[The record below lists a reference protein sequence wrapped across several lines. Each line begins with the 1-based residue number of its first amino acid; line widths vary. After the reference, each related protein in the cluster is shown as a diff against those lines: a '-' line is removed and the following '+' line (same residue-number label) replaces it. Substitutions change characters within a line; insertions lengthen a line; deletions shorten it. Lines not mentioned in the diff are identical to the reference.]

1 MSTIKTA
8 KISRALTLL
17 TVTLTMLPIVSGN
30 PAQAQAFPSKPVK
43 LVVPFAPGG
52 GNDAFA
58 RLLGQKLGEAWKQA
72 VVIDNRAGAG
82 GNIGTE
88 FVTKAAPDGYT
99 LLLGHTGTL
108 SINPALYARLSVD
121 PQKNLVPVAS
131 VASAPLVLVVA
142 TEQPFQNLGDIIG
155 WAKVHPGELSFASS
169 GSGTGSHLT
178 GELLQMM
185 AGIKLTHVA
194 YKGTSP
200 AVTDVLAGHVKMM
213 FSVIPTAL
221 PQIRAGKLR
230 AIAVTSAQPMPMLP
244 GVQTV
249 AASGLPGFES
259 SLSYGILA
267 PTGTPA
273 NIVNA
278 MHDEIGRIL
287 ALSDVRERLALEGAT
302 PLLTTPA
309 QYAALIKAESEKW
322 ARVIKASGAT
332 AE

>member
-1 MSTIKTA
+1 MFVTTTA
-8 KISRALTLL
+8 KKNRALILL
-17 TVTLTMLPIVSGN
+17 GLALVLLVGN
-30 PAQAQAFPSKPVK
+30 AAGAQTFPVKPVK

-58 RLLGQKLGEAWKQA
+58 RLLGQKLGDVWKQS
-72 VVIDNRAGAG
+72 VIIDNRAGAG

-108 SINPALYARLSVD
+108 SINLALYAKLSAD

-131 VASAPLVLVVA
+131 IASAPLVLVVGIDVPA
-142 TEQPFQNLGDIIG
+142 QTVNDIIAL
-155 WAKVHPGELSFASS
+155 AKARPGELTFASS

-200 AVTDVLAGHVKMM
+200 AITDVLAGHVKMM

-221 PQIRAGKLR
+221 PHIRAGKLR
-230 AIAVTSAQPMPMLP
+230 AIAVTSAQAMPMLP
-244 GVQTV
+244 NVPTV

-267 PTGTPA
+267 PRGTPEV
-273 NIVNA
+273 IVNA
-278 MHDEIGRIL
+278 MHDEVCKIL
-287 ALSDVRERLALEGAT
+287 AMPDVKERLALEGAA
-302 PLLTTPA
+302 PLVTTQA
-309 QYAALIKAESEKW
+309 EYAALIKAESEKW
-322 ARVIKASGAT
+322 AKVIKTSGAT

>member
-1 MSTIKTA
+1 MFAIKKA
-8 KISRALTLL
+8 PIARALMLL
-17 TVTLTMLPIVSGN
+17 AVVPTMLAAN
-30 PAQAQAFPSKPVK
+30 PAQAQSFPNKPVK

-58 RLLGQKLGEAWKQA
+58 RLLGQKLGEVWKQA

-108 SINPALYARLSVD
+108 SINPALYAKLAAD
-121 PQKNLVPVAS
+121 PQKNLVTVAS
-131 VASAPLVLVVA
+131 IASAPLVLVVA
-142 TEQPFQNLGDIIG
+142 DDVPFRSVADIIT
-155 WAKVHPGELSFASS
+155 WAKVHPGELTFASS
-169 GSGTGSHLT
+169 GSGTGSHLS

-244 GVQTV
+244 GVPTV

-267 PTGTPA
+267 PSGTPA
-273 NIVNA
+273 AIVAA

-287 ALSDVRERLALEGAT
+287 ALPEVKERLALEGAT

-309 QYAALIKAESEKW
+309 QYAALIKAESDKW
-322 ARVIKASGAT
+322 AKVIKASGAT